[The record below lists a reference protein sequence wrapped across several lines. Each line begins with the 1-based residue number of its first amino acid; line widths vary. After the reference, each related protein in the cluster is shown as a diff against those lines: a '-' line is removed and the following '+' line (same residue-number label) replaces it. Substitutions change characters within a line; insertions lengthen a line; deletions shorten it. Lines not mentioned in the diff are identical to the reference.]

1 MTKKQLLSVLTATTV
16 ALLTTSLAYADE
28 TPVPVDPT
36 APSTEVVT
44 PAPAQPEKLPD
55 TSKPAEP
62 ETPKEELPTP
72 VDPTAPSTEVVT
84 PAPAQPEK
92 LPDTSKP
99 AEPETP
105 KEELPTPV
113 DPTTPSAGKEDKPE
127 TVPGQAETP
136 KEETKPKEEVK
147 PETPKSS
154 EDKKKEELVPDNVSK
169 DIIEK
174 VDTTTGEVVFK
185 PIPVTP
191 DKTVIGTK
199 DSQVIIRDQAG
210 RTQVVTPESLGG
222 HVNPNGTV
230 TLKDATGAEKTLP
243 KTGDKQ
249 SVLGY
254 LGMMLISVLG
264 YAVKKKVSY

>member
-1 MTKKQLLSVLTATTV
+1 MTKKQLLVLSCVSTIALAGTTAFAEDV
-16 ALLTTSLAYADE
+16 
-28 TPVPVDPT
+28 VPVDPT
-36 APSTEVVT
+36 VPSTEVVT
-44 PAPAQPEKLPD
+44 PPAPVVPEKLPD

-62 ETPKEELPTP
+62 ETPKEELP
-72 VDPTAPSTEVVT
+72 A
-84 PAPAQPEK
+84 
-92 LPDTSKP
+92 
-99 AEPETP
+99 
-105 KEELPTPV
+105 PV

-127 TVPGQAETP
+127 TVPGQAEM
-136 KEETKPKEEVK
+136 PKEEVK
-147 PETPKSS
+147 PENPKPS

>member
-1 MTKKQLLSVLTATTV
+1 MTKKQLLVLSCASTIALAGTTAFAEDV
-16 ALLTTSLAYADE
+16 
-28 TPVPVDPT
+28 VPVDP
-36 APSTEVVT
+36 AVPSTEVVT
-44 PAPAQPEKLPD
+44 PPNPVEPSLPTDTTDPSTPVVPEKLPD

-62 ETPKEELPTP
+62 ETPKEELP
-72 VDPTAPSTEVVT
+72 A
-84 PAPAQPEK
+84 
-92 LPDTSKP
+92 
-99 AEPETP
+99 
-105 KEELPTPV
+105 PV

-136 KEETKPKEEVK
+136 KEEVK
-147 PETPKSS
+147 PENPKSS

-169 DIIEK
+169 DIIDK
-174 VDTTTGEVVFK
+174 VDTSTGEVVFK

-199 DSQVIIRDQAG
+199 DSQVIIRDKAG
-210 RTQVVTPESLGG
+210 RTQVITPESLGG

-243 KTGDKQ
+243 ETGDKQ

-264 YAVKKKVSY
+264 YAVKKKVSH